1 MSATDTTRIVA
12 PGDHPALIGGSA
24 HAARLDA
31 YGDVVVHGDMPADD
45 HDKVARCAQADII
58 INSWGITKWPGDVI
72 RRLPKLRLIATCSIG
87 TDMVDLDA
95 ARECGVVVCNQPG
108 DTAPVVAEHMFGLM
122 FAVAK
127 RAAYYTS
134 ELRAGRWT
142 KIDNVMLQ
150 GKTLGVIGTG
160 ATGAE
165 MARLARAIGM
175 RVVAWTFHPSEE
187 RAQRLGVEYVELDEL
202 LTLSDVVS
210 AHVKLTDDSFHMIG
224 AREFAL
230 MKSGALFL
238 NGARGAV
245 ADTAALVAALNSGH
259 LGGAGVDVYEHEPLA
274 AADPLLAC
282 EQVCLTTHCA
292 DLTPEGAAYLS
303 KGAVENV
310 IAFLDGRPRNVV
322 T

>member
-1 MSATDTTRIVA
+1 MSSSSPVRIVA
-12 PGDHPALIGGSA
+12 PGDHPPLIATSEHIG
-24 HAARLDA
+24 RLDA
-31 YGDVVVHGDMPADD
+31 YGKVVVHDD
-45 HDKVARCAQADII
+45 LPETDEDKVARCAAADVI
-58 INSWGITKWPGDVI
+58 INSWGITKWPGSVI
-72 RRLPKLRLIATCSIG
+72 RRLPRLRLIATCSIG

-95 ARECGVVVCNQPG
+95 ARECGIVVCNQPG

-127 RAAYYTS
+127 RAAFYTS

-160 ATGAE
+160 ATGSE

-175 RVVAWTFHPSEE
+175 RVVAWTFNPSPA
-187 RAQRLGVEYVELDEL
+187 RAERLGVEYVELDEL
-202 LTLSDVVS
+202 LRVSDVVS
-210 AHVKLTDDSFHMIG
+210 AHVKLTDDSRHMLG
-224 AREFAL
+224 EREFGL
-230 MKSGALFL
+230 MKPGALFL

-245 ADTAALVAALNSGH
+245 ADTSALVAALNSGH
-259 LGGAGVDVYEHEPLA
+259 LGGAGVDVYETEPLPA
-274 AADPLLAC
+274 DDPLLAC
-282 EQVCLTTHCA
+282 EQIVLTTHCA
-292 DLTPEGAAYLS
+292 DLTPEGAAYLG

-310 IAFLDGRPRNVV
+310 IAFLEGRPRNIV